1 MYLYNI
7 LAIFFQK
14 HSICTNILA
23 KIFQAFMVFR
33 KIVIIEFVIF
43 TLILNGEFM
52 SNQTVHFKNIRAKII
67 ETLETANSEVLIAV
81 AWLTDEKIIKVLND
95 LSLNGISI
103 SIIFYDDRIN
113 NKDLF
118 KTLYYRKANINVSK
132 KLMHNKF
139 CIIDREIVI
148 NGSYN
153 WTYNASTND
162 ENIQITKHND
172 ELVDSF
178 VEQFYELKEKM

>member
-1 MYLYNI
+1 
-7 LAIFFQK
+7 
-14 HSICTNILA
+14 
-23 KIFQAFMVFR
+23 
-33 KIVIIEFVIF
+33 
-43 TLILNGEFM
+43 M

-95 LSLNGISI
+95 LSLNGVSI

-132 KLMHNKF
+132 N
-139 CIIDREIVI
+139 
-148 NGSYN
+148 
-153 WTYNASTND
+153 
-162 ENIQITKHND
+162 
-172 ELVDSF
+172 
-178 VEQFYELKEKM
+178 